1 MNRRNLAHW
10 ARRAFRHPADVVFGA
25 RIGWFIWRCPAGI
38 ERTDLAAFLA
48 GLRRRPHPVS
58 ADVEASRRRVVEL
71 RDAWLRLRPLRAHN
85 TCYVRAFTLYRFL
98 DAPGHD
104 VGIHFGVESR
114 RRDRLHGHAWV
125 TVDGTLLE
133 GPPEVDLAT
142 IVEVNV
148 GAG

>member
-1 MNRRNLAHW
+1 MNRHNLAHW
-10 ARRAFRHPADVVFGA
+10 ARRALRHPGDVLFAA

-38 ERTDLAAFLA
+38 ERNDLAAFLA
-48 GLRRRPHPVS
+48 GLQQGARPAA
-58 ADVEASRRRVVEL
+58 ADVEASRRRIVEL
-71 RDAWLRLRPLRAHN
+71 RDAWLRLRPLRTHN
-85 TCYVRAFTLYRFL
+85 TCYVRAFTLYRFV

-104 VGIHFGVESR
+104 VAIHFGVEAR
-114 RRDRLHGHAWV
+114 RRERLHGHAWV

-133 GPPEVDLAT
+133 GPPEVYLGT